1 MPMEITKEEFEKMV
15 SCALEEIPDYF
26 KKHIKNL
33 EFIVMVHPTVEMLR
47 RVGLY
52 GRGTLLGLYEGIP
65 LRKRG
70 PGYQAVLPDRIT
82 LFMRPII
89 EQSERLGIP
98 LKEKI
103 KKVLMHEIG
112 HYFGLSEEE
121 LREMGIV

>member
-1 MPMEITKEEFEKMV
+1 MEITKEEFEKLVENAM
-15 SCALEEIPDYF
+15 EEIPDYF

-33 EFIVMVHPTVEMLR
+33 EFIIMDYPAVETLQ
-47 RVGLY
+47 RVGIY

-70 PGYQAVLPDRIT
+70 PGYQGVLPDRIT
-82 LFMRPII
+82 LFMYPII
-89 EQSERLGIP
+89 QQAKMLNMP

-112 HYFGLSEEE
+112 HYFGLTESE

>member
-1 MPMEITKEEFEKMV
+1 MTKEDFEKLM
-15 SCALEEIPDYF
+15 SEALDEIPSYF
-26 KKHIKNL
+26 QKHIKNL
-33 EFIVMVHPTVEMLR
+33 EFIVMEHPTVDMLK
-47 RVGLY
+47 RVGIY

-70 PGYQAVLPDRIT
+70 PGYQGVLPDRIT
-82 LFMRPII
+82 LFMIPII
-89 EQSERLGIP
+89 QQSVMLNMP

-112 HYFGLSEEE
+112 HYFGLTEGE